1 LKTINNSDAPGSW
14 DARKDRLKE
23 KFPLLTDDDLILDQG
38 NREEMFGNLRAKLD
52 LTEEEL
58 HEIIIAL

>member
-1 LKTINNSDAPGSW
+1 MNNTDSPGSW
-14 DARKDRLKE
+14 DARKVRLKE
-23 KFPLLTDDDLILDQG
+23 KYPLLTDKDLILDAG

-52 LTEEEL
+52 LTEAEL